1 MMSLLD
7 GFSSYNYIK
16 VLVGENELSSTG
28 GVDPVR
34 GCLNN
39 PSRLG

>member
-1 MMSLLD
+1 VTPRGIVQTTLKK
-7 GFSSYNYIK
+7 I
-16 VLVGENELSSTG
+16 VLTGENERSSTG
-28 GVDPVR
+28 GVDPVW